1 MKHATKLE
9 AIINERR
16 KDLSSYAQIPTAKDS
31 YIQKEN
37 SLIESL
43 TEIFNDIKP
52 MKYQNLWQRCE
63 ENLMDCSVRDAN
75 FSGILFEIR
84 FKPKGELSFQPFNLF
99 DDEI

>member
-16 KDLSSYAQIPTAKDS
+16 KDLLSYAQSPTAKDFH
-31 YIQKEN
+31 IQKEN

-43 TEIFNDIKP
+43 TEIFNGIKP
-52 MKYQNLWQRCE
+52 MKYQDLWQRCE
-63 ENLMDCSVRDAN
+63 EILLDCSVRDAN

-84 FKPKGELSFQPFNLF
+84 FKSKGELCFQTFNLF